1 MLMFDETK
9 KVLWINQVGQEMQI
23 MGWGDGSVGTHV
35 SWESPIVRVQSKNPQ
50 WREPNP
56 GGCFLTSS
64 CVL

>member
-1 MLMFDETK
+1 MD
-9 KVLWINQVGQEMQI
+9 QVGQEMPI
-23 MGWGDGSVGTHV
+23 MGWGDGSVGKHV